1 MIDVVITDAE
11 YADTSV
17 EAEVFEAAGLS
28 YQRFDC
34 RTESDVIAAGAATDA
49 RALLVQ
55 YAPITEAVLGGL
67 PRLQIVSRYGTGY
80 DNVDVDAAAQ
90 RGVWVSNVPIYG
102 TDEVA
107 IHCYT
112 LMLACC
118 RGLSYYDAARRRG
131 EWPIPA
137 VIIPHPRD
145 LSVGVIGAGR
155 IGRRVID
162 LAASTFGSVGWYD
175 PFPTTDMPGSIRY
188 GSVDELLEASNI
200 VSVHLPLTRETA
212 GTLGYR
218 EIALLREPRMLINGA
233 RGAIVDEPGLT
244 KAIADATLFAAGL
257 DVVANELADA
267 RGTLLQSER
276 VIASPHA
283 AWASEAALV
292 DVRRRAALNIV
303 AALQAGSPHSPVNEV
318 VVRT

>member
-1 MIDVVITDAE
+1 MTDVAITDAE
-11 YADTSV
+11 YADVAV

-28 YQRFDC
+28 WQRFDC
-34 RTESDVIAAGAATDA
+34 RTESDVITAAEAVDA

-55 YAPITEAVLGGL
+55 YAPITDPVLAAL
-67 PRLQIVSRYGTGY
+67 PALRVVSRYGTGY
-80 DNVDVDAAAQ
+80 DNVDIEAAT
-90 RGVWVSNVPIYG
+90 RHGVWVSNVPVYG

-112 LMLACC
+112 LMLACV

-131 EWPIPA
+131 EWPISA
-137 VIIPHPRD
+137 VILPHPD
-145 LSVGVIGAGR
+145 ELSVGVIGAGR
-155 IGRRVID
+155 IGRRVIE
-162 LAASTFGSVGWYD
+162 LATATFGSVGWYD
-175 PFPTTDMPGSIRY
+175 PYPTTDLPGAIRY
-188 GSVDELLEASNI
+188 DTVDELLKGSNI
-200 VSVHLPLTRETA
+200 VSVHLPLTRETV

-218 EIALLREPRMLINGA
+218 EMSLLREPRILINGA

-244 KAIADATLFAAGL
+244 RAIEDGTLFAAGL
-257 DVVANELADA
+257 DVLANEPADP
-267 RGTLLQSER
+267 RGALLQSER

-303 AALQAGSPHSPVNEV
+303 AALEAGRPNTPVNEV
-318 VVRT
+318 VVRP